1 MLVVFLFFF
10 FLFALFI
17 GGFALKIVIDTINR
31 KGELGVN
38 LRPLICPRCSTKAEL
53 FRTPDLL
60 KEATWN
66 GGACSNCGCE
76 MDKWGNEISTNIETE
91 KIPRQL
97 EQSKINPI
105 STFDENGKT
114 PLERVFDEK

>member
-38 LRPLICPRCSTKAEL
+38 LQPLICPGCGTKTEL

-60 KEATWN
+60 QEPTWN

-76 MDKWGNEISTNIETE
+76 MNKWGNEISTNE

-105 STFDENGKT
+105 TTFDENGKT

>member
-10 FLFALFI
+10 FLFALLV
-17 GGFALKIVIDTINR
+17 GGLFLKILIDTINR

-38 LRPLICPRCSTKAEL
+38 LRPLVCPRCGTKTEL

-60 KEATWN
+60 KEPTWN

-76 MDKWGNEISTNIETE
+76 MDKWGNEISTTE
-91 KIPRQL
+91 KIPQQL
-97 EQSKINPI
+97 EQPKIELIN
-105 STFDENGKT
+105 TFDEKGRT
-114 PLERVFDEK
+114 PIERVFDEK

>member
-1 MLVVFLFFF
+1 MFFF

-17 GGFALKIVIDTINR
+17 GEFALKIVVDTINR

-38 LRPLICPRCSTKAEL
+38 LRPLICPRCGTKAEL

-60 KEATWN
+60 KEATSN

-76 MDKWGNEISTNIETE
+76 MDKWGNEIATNIETD

-97 EQSKINPI
+97 EQSKLTPI

>member
-10 FLFALFI
+10 FLAFFLV
-17 GGFALKIVIDTINR
+17 GGFALKIIVDSVKR

-38 LRPLICPRCSTKAEL
+38 LRPVICPRCGVKAEL
-53 FRTPDLL
+53 FRTPDLIS
-60 KEATWN
+60 KPTWG

-76 MDKWGNEISTNIETE
+76 MDKWGNEIAENKEV
-91 KIPRQL
+91 PHQL
-97 EQSKINPI
+97 EPSKTHPFT
-105 STFDENGKT
+105 TFDEQGKT

>member
-17 GGFALKIVIDTINR
+17 GGFALKIVIDSINR

-38 LRPLICPRCSTKAEL
+38 LRPLICPRCGTKTEL

-60 KEATWN
+60 TEATWN

-76 MDKWGNEISTNIETE
+76 MDKWGNEIVDNE
-91 KIPRQL
+91 KIPHQI
-97 EQSKINPI
+97 EPSKTIPFT
-105 STFDENGKT
+105 TFDEQGKT